1 MSTGNLFDD
10 LGRAFVE
17 PVPRRG
23 VLRLAGVYP
32 LQAVLPRRGHT

>member
-1 MSTGNLFDD
+1 MSSGNLFDE

-23 VLRLAGVYP
+23 VLRLAGVY
-32 LQAVLPRRGHT
+32 LMQAVLPPRDCE